1 MNIFGVILL
10 LGIGSFVVT
19 LLVST
24 IRELIARTRS
34 KSGDD
39 VSVNEVNNDK
49 EKKL

>member
-1 MNIFGVILL
+1 MNIFGTILL
-10 LGIGSFVVT
+10 LGIVAFAVT

-24 IRELIARTRS
+24 IRELIVRKRC

-49 EKKL
+49 EKK